1 MKGTIYMTLIA
12 AMAAM
17 LTACGDNADKRL
29 RDYLESY
36 TDYDL
41 IPVSGSFR
49 TGRSYSGYANPQGE
63 RVIEWI
69 EDGDNFFPRGIGP
82 FLEGLAYVPGQGF
95 IDKTGATVL
104 EIDTGMGGEYESCE
118 QTGFS
123 EGVTMFLNTKARK
136 ETIGLDKEGNELF
149 RVEGRPIGRMHAGYA
164 LLRDR
169 HDNLFV
175 IDKNGDIV
183 WEPQDEE
190 YMMSARSAAK
200 PTTFTVYRN
209 GKIAYI
215 IDLKTQERYLED
227 FGEEL
232 GDYACPII
240 DWNGQVIIGPID
252 GKYGVVN
259 LQGEWV
265 IEPEYDDMRNDG
277 SLYMV
282 KQDNLIGWVDKQ
294 GKVVIEPQFEPA
306 ASWVYYNKFCFSFNG
321 SELAYIH
328 ATDGSYFIDRQGK
341 RIYEDVPGDAV
352 SFRIGDRY
360 LADIR
365 NGIYWMT
372 VPDFETSKPLDGYTK
387 SVLPDPNYLY

>member
-1 MKGTIYMTLIA
+1 
-12 AMAAM
+12 
-17 LTACGDNADKRL
+17 
-29 RDYLESY
+29 
-36 TDYDL
+36 
-41 IPVSGSFR
+41 
-49 TGRSYSGYANPQGE
+49 
-63 RVIEWI
+63 
-69 EDGDNFFPRGIGP
+69 
-82 FLEGLAYVPGQGF
+82 
-95 IDKTGATVL
+95 
-104 EIDTGMGGEYESCE
+104 
-118 QTGFS
+118 
-123 EGVTMFLNTKARK
+123 
-136 ETIGLDKEGNELF
+136 
-149 RVEGRPIGRMHAGYA
+149 
-164 LLRDR
+164 
-169 HDNLFV
+169 
-175 IDKNGDIV
+175 
-183 WEPQDEE
+183 
-190 YMMSARSAAK
+190 MMSARSAAR
-200 PTTFTVYRN
+200 PTTFTVYHN

-372 VPDFETSKPLDGYTK
+372 VPDFETSEPLDGYTK